1 MARRYF
7 CPPEREC
14 RCLSLHWV
22 RSREASIDSAAASSS
37 NKDWDITFCALSS
50 PLGFGIADFDE
61 PGASYLSYT
70 FPHSIMYVMEK
81 NERLLSLLRRYEEVV
96 LVIQDPD
103 LVKDQHKYRDMMKE
117 YAQLSDIAATYKEI
131 EGLSGQLADAKA
143 IFQDEK
149 DPEMRELAREE
160 LQNLELRL
168 KDAEDRLKFLL
179 IPKDP
184 LDEKNIIME
193 IRAGTGGEE
202 AALFAAD
209 LFRMYSRFAETKGW
223 KFEIMNS
230 NETELGGIKEIVF
243 SIGGSNVYENLRYE
257 SGVHRVQRV
266 PATEASGRIHTS
278 AVTVAVL
285 PEADETEIDIR
296 PEDLRI
302 DVMRAGGPGGQCV
315 NTTDSAVR
323 ITHLPSGIVVHCQ
336 DEKSQIKNKAKAMR
350 ILRARI
356 YEMEES
362 KAHSE
367 RAEARKNQVGSGDR
381 SERIRTYNFPQNRLT
396 DHRINLTLYKL
407 DLIIQGDVEELFD
420 ALKLS
425 AREELLR
432 ATAS

>member
-1 MARRYF
+1 M
-7 CPPEREC
+7 
-14 RCLSLHWV
+14 
-22 RSREASIDSAAASSS
+22 
-37 NKDWDITFCALSS
+37 
-50 PLGFGIADFDE
+50 
-61 PGASYLSYT
+61 
-70 FPHSIMYVMEK
+70 
-81 NERLLSLLRRYEEVV
+81 NERLSSMLKRHGELSGL
-96 LVIQDPD
+96 IQEPD
-103 LVKDQHKYRDMMKE
+103 IVKDQNRYRELMKE
-117 YAQLSDIAATYKEI
+117 FSRLSEVAAAHEAISRLESQAQ
-131 EGLSGQLADAKA
+131 DARTLL
-143 IFQDEK
+143 QDEK
-149 DPEMRELAREE
+149 DPEMKELAKNE
-160 LQNLELRL
+160 LKELETRL
-168 KDAEDRLKFLL
+168 SDSEDRLKFLL
-179 IPKDP
+179 IPRDP

-209 LFRMYSRFAETKGW
+209 LYRMYSRFAEAKDW

-243 SIGGSNVYENLRYE
+243 SINGKNVYENLRYE

-266 PATEASGRIHTS
+266 PATESSGRIHTS

-285 PEADETEIDIR
+285 PEADETEVDIR
-296 PEDLRI
+296 QEDLRI

-323 ITHLPSGIVVHCQ
+323 ITHIPTGLVVHCQ

-356 YEMEES
+356 YDLEEA
-362 KAHSE
+362 KAASE

-381 SERIRTYNFPQNRLT
+381 SERIRTYNFPDNRVT
-396 DHRINLTLYKL
+396 DHRIGLTLYKL
-407 DLIIQGDVEELFD
+407 DRIMEGETEEIFD

-425 AREELLR
+425 AREELLK